1 MCRLTSRAEAAI
13 DANAPLQD
21 DLDINAGPVDSD
33 EEKDAVMAAIARSRC
48 QPLEQRIFVPTRRK
62 YQFVRFKEML
72 SNALGG
78 SRGGGLF
85 STGEYSGRSVL
96 TGGEAGSNNVFASPV
111 TTSAVDVGGGGME
124 SSSRRSS
131 LMHQAQKSGMLSGQV
146 LPSKKPS
153 VSSATS
159 QS

>member
-1 MCRLTSRAEAAI
+1 
-13 DANAPLQD
+13 
-21 DLDINAGPVDSD
+21 
-33 EEKDAVMAAIARSRC
+33 MAAVARSRP

-85 STGEYSGRSVL
+85 STGEPSGRDGV
-96 TGGEAGSNNVFASPV
+96 TGGEAGSSNLFASPV
-111 TTSAVDVGGGGME
+111 TTSAVDGGGGAE

-131 LMHQAQKSGMLSGQV
+131 LMHQAQRSGMFSGQV
-146 LPSKKPS
+146 PPSRKPS
-153 VSSATS
+153 ISGIANPS
-159 QS
+159 